1 MLDPTTPKDARI
13 DARLRTEP
21 IIWLATTRPDGRP
34 HLVPVWFWWDGA
46 HVLIFSEPDKQK
58 VRNLRHSPHA
68 MLALD
73 SADQGE
79 DIVMIA
85 GEAALLTEPSEAV
98 MPPGF
103 AAKYAAHF
111 ARLGSSAPEMAAR
124 YSQPIRVTPSRFLAW

>member
-1 MLDPTTPKDARI
+1 MLDPDSPKDARI

-46 HVLIFSEPDKQK
+46 SVLIFSEPEKQK
-58 VRNLRHSPHA
+58 VRNLRHSPHV

-73 SADQGE
+73 TADQGE
-79 DIVMIA
+79 DVVMIA
-85 GEAALLTEPSEAV
+85 GEAELLLEPSGTV
-98 MPPGF
+98 MPSGF
-103 AAKYAAHF
+103 ADKYAALF

-124 YSQPIRVTPSRFLAW
+124 YSQPIRVTPSRFIAW

>member
-1 MLDPTTPKDARI
+1 MHDPASSKDTRT
-13 DARLRTEP
+13 DQQLRTEP
-21 IIWLATTRPDGRP
+21 IIWLAMTRPDGRP

-46 HVLIFSEPDKQK
+46 SVLIFSEPDKQK

-73 SADQGE
+73 TADQGE
-79 DIVMIA
+79 DVVMIV
-85 GEAALLTEPSEAV
+85 GEAELLVEPSGAV

-103 AAKYAAHF
+103 ADKYAALF

-124 YSQPIRVTPSRFLAW
+124 YSQPIRVTPSKLIAW